1 MTKKDSEKEHAQENK
16 DSAEPTLKSLVTQAK
31 GIEPL
36 IIGVFVIIIYLFMSA
51 IAYFLSSK
59 FGRL

>member
-16 DSAEPTLKSLVTQAK
+16 DGAELTFKSLLAQAK

-36 IIGVFVIIIYLFMSA
+36 IIGVFIIVIYWFMSA
-51 IAYFLSSK
+51 IAFFLSWK
-59 FGRL
+59 FGRI